1 MEDEFYMRY
10 AIELAKK
17 GWGYTNPNPLVG
29 AVIVKE
35 NRIIAEGY
43 HERCGELHAERN
55 AIKNLQ
61 ESAQNATI
69 YVTLEPCCHYGR
81 TPPCTEAIIEQ
92 GISRVVIGSR
102 DPNPLVAGQ
111 GVKKLREH
119 GIEVVEDCLKEECD
133 ELNPVFF
140 HFITTKKPYVVAKYA
155 MTLDGKIACYSGESK
170 WITGETARNHVQ
182 TLRGRYAAIMAGI
195 GTVISDDPMLNC
207 RIPGAHNPLRI
218 VVDSDL
224 RIPSDSKLVQ
234 TAREYPLLVV
244 CATENPEKKKTLL
257 EAGAEV
263 ICLAKDEKQIEND
276 SPENKNN
283 YQDEGKTKLVP
294 KAGKYPQDATN
305 PEDGKYPQ
313 DATNPQNTTLQDDT
327 RKSGTQVDLRA
338 LVEYLGERKIDSLLI
353 EGGGTLHEEAF
364 RQGIVNHVCA
374 YIAPKIFGG
383 RDAKTPVEGQG
394 VEFPAEG
401 VLLSKQKITALGEDL
416 LLEYDVKEGMQG
428 VYWNH

>member
-111 GVKKLREH
+111 GAKMLREH

-155 MTLDGKIACYSGESK
+155 MTLDGKIACHTGESK

-182 TLRGRYAAIMAGI
+182 TLRGRYAAILAGI
-195 GTVISDDPMLNC
+195 GTVLSDDPMLNC

-224 RIPSDSKLVQ
+224 RIPTASKLVQ
-234 TAREYPLLVV
+234 SAREYPLLIV
-244 CATENPEKKKTLL
+244 CARENGDKKKALL

-263 ICLAKDEKQIEND
+263 ICLAKDKRLLEMNLCENEIND
-276 SPENKNN
+276 PDKEETVQMPVNELK
-283 YQDEGKTKLVP
+283 
-294 KAGKYPQDATN
+294 
-305 PEDGKYPQ
+305 
-313 DATNPQNTTLQDDT
+313 QDDT
-327 RKSGTQVDLRA
+327 RNPGAQVDLRA
-338 LVEYLGERKIDSLLI
+338 LVEYLGDRKIDSLLI

-394 VEFPAEG
+394 VGFPAEG
-401 VLLSKQKITALGEDL
+401 VLLAKQKITVLGEDL